1 MADGNTKARPAPA
14 PTRRLPVWDIW
25 IRLVHWAIVLLLPFS
40 WWTAE
45 NDRWDW
51 HFWSGYTVL
60 TLVLFR
66 IAWGLV
72 GSDTARFSR
81 FLKSPIAGLRHLAEF
96 RHGRAGRALERRRSA
111 AAEIG
116 HNAAGGWM
124 VLALLGLLLA
134 QATSGLFADDLI
146 FTRGPLARWA
156 GEAVSDT
163 ATTIHLRV
171 FWVIVGAAV
180 LHILAII
187 AYRVVRG
194 QNLVR
199 PMITGALRLPVLY
212 NGPRPRMGHPLLA
225 AALLAAAA
233 AAVYGITR
241 IPG

>member
-1 MADGNTKARPAPA
+1 MADGTSTARPVAS
-14 PTRRLPVWDIW
+14 RRLAVWDIW
-25 IRLVHWAIVLLLPFS
+25 VRLVHWMIVLLLPCS

-51 HFWSGYTVL
+51 HFWSGYTLL
-60 TLVLFR
+60 TLLVFR
-66 IAWGLV
+66 IGWGLV
-72 GSDTARFSR
+72 GSDTARFAR
-81 FLKSPIAGLRHLAEF
+81 FLKSPIEGFRHLAAF
-96 RHGRAGRALERRRSA
+96 RHGRAGRALESRRSA

-124 VLALLGLLLA
+124 VLVLLGLLLA
-134 QATSGLFADDLI
+134 QASSGLFADDLI
-146 FTRGPLARWA
+146 LTRGPLARWA

-171 FWVIVGAAV
+171 FWVIVGATV
-180 LHILAII
+180 LHIVAIL
-187 AYRVVRG
+187 AYRLLRG

-199 PMITGALRLPVLY
+199 PMITGVLRLPVTY

-233 AAVYGITR
+233 GVVYGITR